1 MLVPAL
7 SAIFIIIV
15 GNKLLAGQVDRGSM
29 AYLLTAPV
37 RRLTVTLTQ
46 TLYFIGALVV
56 TFGSM
61 TVTSLLVNHYAEAG
75 FAKKILV
82 ELNFGAL
89 VIAFAFAGIM
99 FLASGVFNL
108 SKLSLG
114 TGGVLILAFI
124 LLAVIAS
131 FANYGVSGLDDVQHL
146 TIVSLFDY
154 KDVMAQGDAWQG
166 KLAILG
172 GLGAVCFAGGNLAF
186 NQKDLPL

>member
-1 MLVPAL
+1 
-7 SAIFIIIV
+7 
-15 GNKLLAGQVDRGSM
+15 
-29 AYLLTAPV
+29 
-37 RRLTVTLTQ
+37 
-46 TLYFIGALVV
+46 
-56 TFGSM
+56 M

-89 VIAFAFAGIM
+89 AIAFAFAGIM

-131 FANYGVSGLDDVQHL
+131 FVNYGVSGLDDV
-146 TIVSLFDY
+146 
-154 KDVMAQGDAWQG
+154 
-166 KLAILG
+166 
-172 GLGAVCFAGGNLAF
+172 
-186 NQKDLPL
+186 

>member
-61 TVTSLLVNHYAEAG
+61 VTSLLVNHYAEAG

-89 VIAFAFAGIM
+89 AIAFAFAGIM
-99 FLASGVFNL
+99 F
-108 SKLSLG
+108 
-114 TGGVLILAFI
+114 
-124 LLAVIAS
+124 
-131 FANYGVSGLDDVQHL
+131 
-146 TIVSLFDY
+146 
-154 KDVMAQGDAWQG
+154 
-166 KLAILG
+166 
-172 GLGAVCFAGGNLAF
+172 
-186 NQKDLPL
+186 

>member
-61 TVTSLLVNHYAEAG
+61 MVTSLLVNHYAEAG

-89 VIAFAFAGIM
+89 AIAFAGIM

-124 LLAVIAS
+124 LLALIAS
-131 FANYGVSGLDDVQHL
+131 FVNYGVSGLDDV
-146 TIVSLFDY
+146 
-154 KDVMAQGDAWQG
+154 
-166 KLAILG
+166 
-172 GLGAVCFAGGNLAF
+172 
-186 NQKDLPL
+186 

>member
-1 MLVPAL
+1 
-7 SAIFIIIV
+7 
-15 GNKLLAGQVDRGSM
+15 M

-89 VIAFAFAGIM
+89 AIAFAGIM

-131 FANYGVSGLDDVQHL
+131 FVNYGVSGLDDV
-146 TIVSLFDY
+146 
-154 KDVMAQGDAWQG
+154 
-166 KLAILG
+166 
-172 GLGAVCFAGGNLAF
+172 
-186 NQKDLPL
+186 

>member
-1 MLVPAL
+1 MFYGMLVPAL

-29 AYLLTAPV
+29 AYMLTAPV

-56 TFGSM
+56 T
-61 TVTSLLVNHYAEAG
+61 SLLVNHYVEAG

-89 VIAFAFAGIM
+89 AIAFAFAGIM

-131 FANYGVSGLDDVQHL
+131 FVNYGVSGLDDV
-146 TIVSLFDY
+146 
-154 KDVMAQGDAWQG
+154 
-166 KLAILG
+166 
-172 GLGAVCFAGGNLAF
+172 
-186 NQKDLPL
+186 

>member
-1 MLVPAL
+1 MSATSCWPARL
-7 SAIFIIIV
+7 T
-15 GNKLLAGQVDRGSM
+15 G
-29 AYLLTAPV
+29 YLLTAPV

-89 VIAFAFAGIM
+89 AIAFAFAGIM

-114 TGGVLILAFI
+114 TGGGLNF
-124 LLAVIAS
+124 S
-131 FANYGVSGLDDVQHL
+131 FHLVSRD
-146 TIVSLFDY
+146 
-154 KDVMAQGDAWQG
+154 
-166 KLAILG
+166 
-172 GLGAVCFAGGNLAF
+172 CFFCQLRGQWVG
-186 NQKDLPL
+186 

>member
-1 MLVPAL
+1 MFYGMLVPAL

-61 TVTSLLVNHYAEAG
+61 MVTSLLVNHYAEAG

-89 VIAFAFAGIM
+89 AIAFAGIM

-131 FANYGVSGLDDVQHL
+131 FVNYGVSGLDDV
-146 TIVSLFDY
+146 
-154 KDVMAQGDAWQG
+154 
-166 KLAILG
+166 
-172 GLGAVCFAGGNLAF
+172 
-186 NQKDLPL
+186 

>member
-1 MLVPAL
+1 M
-7 SAIFIIIV
+7 
-15 GNKLLAGQVDRGSM
+15 
-29 AYLLTAPV
+29 TAPV

-89 VIAFAFAGIM
+89 AIAFAFAGIM

-131 FANYGVSGLDDVQHL
+131 FVNYGVSGLDDV
-146 TIVSLFDY
+146 
-154 KDVMAQGDAWQG
+154 
-166 KLAILG
+166 
-172 GLGAVCFAGGNLAF
+172 
-186 NQKDLPL
+186 

>member
-1 MLVPAL
+1 MFYGMLVPAL

-56 TFGSM
+56 TC
-61 TVTSLLVNHYAEAG
+61 LLVNHYAEAG

-89 VIAFAFAGIM
+89 AIAFAFAGIM

-131 FANYGVSGLDDVQHL
+131 FVNYGVSGLDDV
-146 TIVSLFDY
+146 
-154 KDVMAQGDAWQG
+154 
-166 KLAILG
+166 
-172 GLGAVCFAGGNLAF
+172 
-186 NQKDLPL
+186 

>member
-61 TVTSLLVNHYAEAG
+61 MVTSLLVNHYAEAG

-114 TGGVLILAFI
+114 TGG
-124 LLAVIAS
+124 S
-131 FANYGVSGLDDVQHL
+131 
-146 TIVSLFDY
+146 
-154 KDVMAQGDAWQG
+154 
-166 KLAILG
+166 
-172 GLGAVCFAGGNLAF
+172 
-186 NQKDLPL
+186 

>member
-61 TVTSLLVNHYAEAG
+61 VNHYAEAG

-89 VIAFAFAGIM
+89 AIAFAFAGIM

-131 FANYGVSGLDDVQHL
+131 FVNYGVSGLDDV
-146 TIVSLFDY
+146 
-154 KDVMAQGDAWQG
+154 
-166 KLAILG
+166 
-172 GLGAVCFAGGNLAF
+172 
-186 NQKDLPL
+186 

>member
-1 MLVPAL
+1 MNFALLRQSIKSNFAVWGLTTLILNVLLGQMVAMTATRALLGPMFYGMLVPAL

-61 TVTSLLVNHYAEAG
+61 MVTSLLVNHYAEAG

-89 VIAFAFAGIM
+89 AIAFAFAGIM

-114 TGGVLILAFI
+114 TGG
-124 LLAVIAS
+124 S
-131 FANYGVSGLDDVQHL
+131 
-146 TIVSLFDY
+146 
-154 KDVMAQGDAWQG
+154 
-166 KLAILG
+166 
-172 GLGAVCFAGGNLAF
+172 
-186 NQKDLPL
+186 